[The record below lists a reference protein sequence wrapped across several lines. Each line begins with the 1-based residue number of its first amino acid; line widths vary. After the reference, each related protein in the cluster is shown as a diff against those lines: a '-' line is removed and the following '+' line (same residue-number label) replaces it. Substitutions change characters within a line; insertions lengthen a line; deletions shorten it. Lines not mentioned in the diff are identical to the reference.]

1 VAKTGPGGIAAMTG
15 TTPGVGDIT
24 FYALGDQL
32 TEQGADQASHIGI
45 GTAPD
50 GPVSPDAWI
59 VVVRCDGRWLVIYEI
74 CSA

>member
-1 VAKTGPGGIAAMTG
+1 MRQARE
-15 TTPGVGDIT
+15 GVDVRPHP
-24 FYALGDQL
+24 
-32 TEQGADQASHIGI
+32 HIGL

-74 CSA
+74 CSASAWGTKS